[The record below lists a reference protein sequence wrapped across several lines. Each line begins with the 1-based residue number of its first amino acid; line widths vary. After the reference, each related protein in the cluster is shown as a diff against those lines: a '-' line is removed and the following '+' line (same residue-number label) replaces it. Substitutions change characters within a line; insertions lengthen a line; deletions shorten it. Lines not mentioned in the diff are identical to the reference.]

1 MGCSP
6 WVHEESDKTEPL
18 AHIHAQSRMV
28 SVPCEQIKESTMRAM
43 GEGNHSGPRDQE
55 GVREDVRKASGDEK
69 GSQEWQL

>member
-1 MGCSP
+1 
-6 WVHEESDKTEPL
+6 
-18 AHIHAQSRMV
+18 
-28 SVPCEQIKESTMRAM
+28 M